1 MDAMERE
8 LQEYHTELEQHGYAN
23 EIFSLCWDVS
33 QIGKW
38 YPGYKSDTT
47 GMHYTL
53 VDVGYLAYEAVLHT
67 NLHGIRGS
75 GARYLG
81 ICLESA
87 ASRHPITIVAGD
99 GDISLAGIVQLSIIQ
114 KLMTVIKVA
123 GMVVVQGIHL
133 DLDRPQERHGN
144 LPGLGYAI
152 PICRTWIA
160 LVEGLQDFDMKAK
173 VLPEELV
180 VWFML
185 RRGEECCSLWS
196 HDGSVQSAKA
206 HGLTAARERSA
217 I

>member
-8 LQEYHTELEQHGYAN
+8 LQEYHMEPEQHGYAN
-23 EIFSLCWDVS
+23 EIFSLCWGVS

-38 YPGYKSDTT
+38 YPNYKLSGDR
-47 GMHYTL
+47 
-53 VDVGYLAYEAVLHT
+53 V
-67 NLHGIRGS
+67 HGTWVYAS
-75 GARYLG
+75 SG

-87 ASRHPITIVAGD
+87 ASHHPITIIAGD

-114 KLMTVIKVA
+114 KPMTVIKAA
-123 GMVVVQGIHL
+123 GTVVMQGIHL
-133 DLDRPQERHGN
+133 DLDRPQEHHGN
-144 LPGLGYAI
+144 LPDLGYAI
-152 PICRTWIA
+152 PICQTWIA

-173 VLPEELV
+173 VLPKESV

-206 HGLTAARERSA
+206 HGLTAGRERST

>member
-8 LQEYHTELEQHGYAN
+8 LQEYHTQLEQHGYTN

-38 YPGYKSDTT
+38 YPNYKLSGDW
-47 GMHYTL
+47 
-53 VDVGYLAYEAVLHT
+53 A
-67 NLHGIRGS
+67 HGTWVYAS
-75 GARYLG
+75 SG

-87 ASRHPITIVAGD
+87 YNPEANDCHKGGWNGGRAGN
-99 GDISLAGIVQLSIIQ
+99 SPN
-114 KLMTVIKVA
+114 
-123 GMVVVQGIHL
+123 
-133 DLDRPQERHGN
+133 LDRPQECQGN

-173 VLPEELV
+173 VLPKELV

-206 HGLTAARERSA
+206 HGLTAVRERSA

>member
-8 LQEYHTELEQHGYAN
+8 LQEYHMQPEQHGYAN

-38 YPGYKSDTT
+38 YPDYKLSGDRARGTWVYASSLQRAIIPSPSLL
-47 GMHYTL
+47 GMEMSVIAFNSSWTKL
-53 VDVGYLAYEAVLHT
+53 Q
-67 NLHGIRGS
+67 
-75 GARYLG
+75 
-81 ICLESA
+81 
-87 ASRHPITIVAGD
+87 
-99 GDISLAGIVQLSIIQ
+99 ISLAGIVQLSIIQ
-114 KLMTVIKVA
+114 KPMTVIKAA
-123 GMVVVQGIHL
+123 GTVVVQGIHL

-152 PICRTWIA
+152 PICQTWIA
-160 LVEGLQDFDMKAK
+160 LVEGLQDFDMKTK
-173 VLPEELV
+173 VLPEESV

-217 I
+217 T